1 MSMACAIMFLKLHI
15 ILYQLLGRWIS
26 QNGNLWE
33 MDITKWKSLGDGY
46 HKMEIF
52 GRWISQN
59 GNLWEMDI
67 TKCESLGFH
76 VRTDFTTCLKIDP
89 QGDMHP
95 TLVKTQNI
103 L

>member
-15 ILYQLLGRWIS
+15 ILYQLL
-26 QNGNLWE
+26 
-33 MDITKWKSLGDGY
+33 
-46 HKMEIF
+46 